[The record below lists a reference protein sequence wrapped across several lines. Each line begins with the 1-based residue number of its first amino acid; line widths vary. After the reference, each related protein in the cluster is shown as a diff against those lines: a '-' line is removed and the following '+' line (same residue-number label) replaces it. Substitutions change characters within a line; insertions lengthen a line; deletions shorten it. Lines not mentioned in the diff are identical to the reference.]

1 MDMNLQWSVN
11 LDKCVRKVKS
21 KRANLFLFFLLFIS
35 FCVSHLS
42 LPHTHTHI
50 YTQNTHT
57 GVEEWETFF
66 CFMHKKQCSKY
77 DCGIEMKT
85 HEFCIHSILFE
96 TIFSLSLTLAHTRAH
111 THTPTFTHAHAHT
124 LSLAHAPLASSVS
137 TDLRHSTVTV
147 IAFFSFPQNLT
158 KKRFHW
164 KLDFNDQSQDL
175 ESPWCLVRGPIL

>member
-1 MDMNLQWSVN
+1 MDKNEVGVLFMDMNLQWSVN

-35 FCVSHLS
+35 FCVSLIY
-42 LPHTHTHI
+42 LLHTHSHAHTRTKHTRTHSH
-50 YTQNTHT
+50 TQ
-57 GVEEWETFF
+57 EWETFF

-124 LSLAHAPLASSVS
+124 RTHSHSLML
-137 TDLRHSTVTV
+137 
-147 IAFFSFPQNLT
+147 
-158 KKRFHW
+158 
-164 KLDFNDQSQDL
+164 
-175 ESPWCLVRGPIL
+175 PWRV

>member
-1 MDMNLQWSVN
+1 M
-11 LDKCVRKVKS
+11 
-21 KRANLFLFFLLFIS
+21 FLFFLLSIS
-35 FCVSHLS
+35 FCVSLIY
-42 LPHTHTHI
+42 LLHTHSHAHTRTKHTRTHSH
-50 YTQNTHT
+50 TQ
-57 GVEEWETFF
+57 EWETFF

-96 TIFSLSLTLAHTRAH
+96 TIFSLSLTLAHPRTH
-111 THTPTFTHAHAHT
+111 THTPTVTHAHAHT
-124 LSLAHAPLASSVS
+124 LTLSAPLASSVS

-164 KLDFNDQSQDL
+164 MLDFNDQSQDL
-175 ESPWCLVRGPIL
+175 ESPGCLVRGLVL